1 MSSIFENRV
10 AFGAKWSYFCK
21 KHWICACNFI
31 VQTQAHFSIKF
42 RYWELFK
49 LFVYTIC
56 HVKIK
61 RKFRYRYVRE
71 NGMYFYNFSPKI
83 PNTIYLNYSDS
94 LTYHQVVTL
103 WMNVLKFREHLTKP
117 RRRLLVVDSWEEK
130 TRSRTEEEHDRNL
143 YIGEDNRTC
152 LASRV

>member
-42 RYWELFK
+42 RYWELLK

-71 NGMYFYNFSPKI
+71 NGMYFYNFSRKSPTPFELLGLFNVPPSCDFMNERIEVPGTPHKAKKKVVGCWFVGGENKI
-83 PNTIYLNYSDS
+83 KNWRRTRQELIY
-94 LTYHQVVTL
+94 
-103 WMNVLKFREHLTKP
+103 
-117 RRRLLVVDSWEEK
+117 RRRQSHLS
-130 TRSRTEEEHDRNL
+130 
-143 YIGEDNRTC
+143 C
-152 LASRV
+152 